1 MAINTSINK
10 LRDTQNSLDS
20 IKNSISS
27 SISNKMSLVASTISM
42 AKEYQNRYQ
51 QEIYNCEKDINLA
64 KKVIDHNQSAI
75 YSFERNI
82 NRLGSLIS
90 ELEWKISRMGY
101 PPKPSSTGNTDV
113 DSANRKEWEDAC
125 AAVDDAI
132 DNLKSQK
139 EDAVQAKKRYSDLRD
154 EAEENISELRKIISY
169 IKQDIAELNTL
180 IHNLNVRVTELKRAE
195 SIFISACNNAV
206 ASLRKVDG
214 RIEDA
219 VIRLGSA
226 IKEFKQAGINMNE
239 SSTIDISDINKCNL
253 IMRDIK
259 SNLLSANQSTSSIES
274 AVSNA
279 QRNLKDNIT
288 TEASKLIDNFKAQCK
303 VIVDALEQINK
314 AVDKAM
320 EYLKQYEN
328 S

>member
-1 MAINTSINK
+1 MAINTSVNK
-10 LRDTQNSLDS
+10 LRETQNSLDS

-42 AKEYQNRYQ
+42 AKDYQNRYQ
-51 QEIYNCEKDINLA
+51 QEIYNCEKDINIA

-90 ELEWKISRMGY
+90 EIEWKISRMGY

-113 DSANRKEWEDAC
+113 DSANRKAWEDEC
-125 AAVDDAI
+125 DAVDDAI

-139 EDAVQAKKRYSDLRD
+139 EDAVQAKQRYTELRD
-154 EAEENISELRKIISY
+154 QAQDNISELRKIIGY
-169 IKQDIAELNTL
+169 IKQDIQELNTL
-180 IHNLNVRVTELKRAE
+180 IHNLQVRVEELKRAE
-195 SIFISACNNAV
+195 SIFISACNNAIS
-206 ASLRKVDG
+206 SLRKVDG

-219 VIRLGSA
+219 IARLVNAIR
-226 IKEFKQAGINMNE
+226 EFKQAGINMNE
-239 SSTIDISDINKCNL
+239 SSVIDISDINKCN
-253 IMRDIK
+253 IIFRDIK
-259 SNLLSANQSTSSIES
+259 SSLLSANQSTSSIES
-274 AVSNA
+274 AVSNT
-279 QRNLKDNIT
+279 QRDLKDNIT
-288 TEASKLIDNFKAQCK
+288 AEATKLIDSFKAQCK

-320 EYLKQYEN
+320 ESLKLYEN